1 MGRVLRRRSVSRDG
15 DGTLGSVWWTAW
27 HSSGLCPDATAGGRW
42 PGVFG
47 RQDAR
52 AIKKSEKGSEPIALL
67 VKDRDQVI
75 SVALDYHGGLRIPH
89 LERVDGTP
97 DRLDDVLAAQ

>member
-1 MGRVLRRRSVSRDG
+1 
-15 DGTLGSVWWTAW
+15 
-27 HSSGLCPDATAGGRW
+27 
-42 PGVFG
+42 
-47 RQDAR
+47 
-52 AIKKSEKGSEPIALL
+52 
-67 VKDRDQVI
+67 VI

>member
-1 MGRVLRRRSVSRDG
+1 MRE
-15 DGTLGSVWWTAW
+15 
-27 HSSGLCPDATAGGRW
+27 
-42 PGVFG
+42 
-47 RQDAR
+47 

-75 SVALDYHGGLRIPH
+75 SVALDYHAGPRIPH

-97 DRLDDVLAAQ
+97 ARLDDVLAAQ